1 MSVCVHL
8 SLLGGH
14 PRDSPESV
22 DRQTDGEIDGQIDGQ
37 MTESKVSRV
46 GRVLLQ
52 LRNTTN

>member
-1 MSVCVHL
+1 MSVCVHV

-14 PRDSPESV
+14 PRDSPESI
-22 DRQTDGEIDGQIDGQ
+22 DKQTDRRTDGRTDGQ
-37 MTESKVSRV
+37 MTGSKVSRV

>member
-22 DRQTDGEIDGQIDGQ
+22 DRQTDGQIDGQ
-37 MTESKVSRV
+37 MTGSKVSRV